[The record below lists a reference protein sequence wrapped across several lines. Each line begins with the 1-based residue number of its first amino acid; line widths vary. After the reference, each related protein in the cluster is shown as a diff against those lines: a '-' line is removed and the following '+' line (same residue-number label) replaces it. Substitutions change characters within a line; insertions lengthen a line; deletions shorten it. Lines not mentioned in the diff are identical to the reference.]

1 MDPLTLLAAAK
12 VSYEALKA
20 GIAVGKELQGM
31 AADMGSL
38 FDSVAAIT
46 RVAADPKGSLMAGKT
61 AQQVAMEAYAAKAE
75 ADQMMEELKNHF
87 IGEFGIAAWD
97 QVLAAT
103 TQIKKDQTDVKP
115 LGGGALVAES
125 LGVRYGSVQRNL
137 AVFEPP
143 AHAGVGNLVRCIAPA
158 ELRKKHGFLG

>member
-38 FDSVAAIT
+38 FESVAAIT
-46 RVAADPKGSLMAGKT
+46 RVAADPKGSLMAGKS
-61 AQQVAMEAYAAKAE
+61 AQQIAMEAYAAKAE

-87 IGEFGIAAWD
+87 IGEFGLAAWD
-97 QVLAAT
+97 QVLSAT
-103 TQIKKDQTDVKP
+103 TQIKKDRKAAALQAEKEQDEFMQTVMTWGAGI
-115 LGGGALVAES
+115 LAFIVALVC
-125 LGVRYGSVQRNL
+125 
-137 AVFEPP
+137 
-143 AHAGVGNLVRCIAPA
+143 LVLVAIGLVHR
-158 ELRKKHGFLG
+158 